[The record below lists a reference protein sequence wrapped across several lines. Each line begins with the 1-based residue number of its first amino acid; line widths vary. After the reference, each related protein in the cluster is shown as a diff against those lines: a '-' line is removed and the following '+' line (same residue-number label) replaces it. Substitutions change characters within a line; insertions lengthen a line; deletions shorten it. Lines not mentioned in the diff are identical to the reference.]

1 MLFCRVQY
9 QSTLKGANNY
19 DPTGH
24 SLVEWR
30 AKEGFWW
37 TMITHNIRMVVHNA
51 AILEPHHWQ
60 AAWWEWLLDLRGV
73 AYYGKDTL
81 PGKHAQVYLIG
92 NPAVL
97 WTVLAFMGAAGAY
110 CFIYIRYRSQLT
122 RNSPLHSLFRQLTFC
137 LLVYGIN
144 LMPYLGVKRS
154 TFIYHYMP
162 ALIYGQII
170 TGRII
175 DAMVPKKYLAT
186 ATKAYL
192 LLVLVGWVFMAP
204 WVYALPITGD
214 AHDRRRL
221 MPRWN

>member
-1 MLFCRVQY
+1 MNAR
-9 QSTLKGANNY
+9 NY

-24 SLVEWR
+24 TLVEWR

-60 AAWWEWLLDLRGV
+60 SAWWEWLLDLRGV
-73 AYYGKDTL
+73 AYYGKDVR
-81 PGKHAQVYLIG
+81 PGWHAQVYLIG
-92 NPAVL
+92 NPAAL
-97 WTVLAFMGAAGAY
+97 WSVLAFMALAVLF
-110 CFIYIRYRSQLT
+110 CFVYVRYRLQVPQHST
-122 RNSPLHSLFRQLTFC
+122 MHSLFRQLTFC
-137 LLVYGIN
+137 FAVYGLN
-144 LMPYLGVKRS
+144 LLPYLGVKRS

-162 ALIYGQII
+162 ALIYGQLI

-175 DAMVPKKYLAT
+175 DAVTPKKYLPHV
-186 ATKAYL
+186 TKAFL
-192 LLVLVGWVFMAP
+192 LLGIVGWMYLAP
-204 WVYALPITGD
+204 WVYALPLTPE